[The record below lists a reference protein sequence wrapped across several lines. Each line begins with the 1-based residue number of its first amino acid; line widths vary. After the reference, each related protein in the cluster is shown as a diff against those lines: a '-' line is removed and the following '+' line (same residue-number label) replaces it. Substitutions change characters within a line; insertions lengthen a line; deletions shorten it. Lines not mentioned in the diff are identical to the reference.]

1 MHMYSIGD
9 TIQNITF
16 NAFYVK
22 NTKMTSSG
30 ENGLCRNLLLHW
42 FGHLKCTSSESITC
56 YIIIDLLVTEYTTDN
71 LQSFFYTMQTKNYD
85 WRVNPHAFFLAHS
98 HL

>member
-1 MHMYSIGD
+1 MHLYSIGD

-30 ENGLCRNLLLHW
+30 ENGLCKNLLLH
-42 FGHLKCTSSESITC
+42 
-56 YIIIDLLVTEYTTDN
+56 IDLVI
-71 LQSFFYTMQTKNYD
+71 
-85 WRVNPHAFFLAHS
+85 
-98 HL
+98 